1 MVLVGAWMILLVVM
15 YWWMYILEY
24 GDMGFESAHVYF
36 IHGLMPNQ
44 SLKGTWFQVLQPTSD
59 QIIGNVP
66 RSATRCGTSPLI

>member
-36 IHGLMPNQ
+36 IHGLMPNPKM
-44 SLKGTWFQVLQPTSD
+44 KGTWFKVLQPASD
-59 QIIGNVP
+59 LFIANFPG
-66 RSATRCGTSPLI
+66 SATRLENCH